1 MSYSARELS
10 ESTAYLL
17 SMMETRHEYRVFNQ
31 GTLDNMT
38 NAVASSQMFG
48 ESARRQILEEGKIL
62 REQCDM
68 AEASLL
74 NESPKKQSIAPVFN
88 GQPQIVSIN
97 SSQSDG
103 AGIIQNL

>member
-1 MSYSARELS
+1 
-10 ESTAYLL
+10 
-17 SMMETRHEYRVFNQ
+17 
-31 GTLDNMT
+31 MT
-38 NAVASSQMFG
+38 DAVISSQMFG

-62 REQCDM
+62 REQCDL
-68 AEASLL
+68 AEASLMT
-74 NESPKKQSIAPVFN
+74 ESPKKPSIAPVFS